1 MKLQKFENVDVIAS
15 LEAIMKQNTAFYQS
29 DFDIDKQI
37 LQKAAVS
44 PVPEDKR
51 LLWFSRPSGT
61 CCFRERD
68 VFLKDTR
75 QHNTWRFY
83 GEQTRDTILAYA
95 VELTGTEQEKIK
107 GNLYELDYLQ
117 HFREVIEKSIPADNY
132 TLIYEHGELT
142 KPAGQYFD
150 GNTDP
155 QLGKFIRF
163 EAQPN
168 DPEALKSILREQQKK
183 RTPHTQ
189 GDFQLHIA
197 ALHDRRIEAEARR
210 IVENVKGLGEPD
222 SPEKTHCAVELS
234 PYFVPLATDKDMER
248 LLSML
253 PYKSLS
259 FSTLEGRH
267 GGELKSKIVY
277 FLLDFFG
284 LSYLF
289 GTPTLNPTWWYISLA
304 LLIILAVPWILKLFR
319 KAGILTTICLSM
331 GLLFLLNASNANTF
345 YLFPVLL
352 GAGCQEGRVFERLD
366 EFCKK
371 KRWGKAIKI
380 ISETVLLLFMIS
392 IRTNYNYFGIPDGII
407 AFLLAVLTVDVLIKI
422 PFLSRG
428 MCFLGKHSGNMFL
441 IHNQIYSYYFVGLI
455 YGCGNWIA
463 CFVMLVGVSLVV
475 SIGMEKIKEWTQYNR
490 WMERIGQKTGKTIFY
505 I

>member
-37 LQKAAVS
+37 LRKAAVS
-44 PVPEDKR
+44 LIPEDKR

-95 VELTGTEQEKIK
+95 VELTGTEQGKIK

-142 KPAGQYFD
+142 K
-150 GNTDP
+150 
-155 QLGKFIRF
+155 LIRF

-168 DPEALKSILREQQKK
+168 DPEALKSLLREQQKK

-189 GDFQLHIA
+189 RDFQLHIA

-259 FSTLEGRH
+259 LSTLEGRH
-267 GGELKSKIVY
+267 GVYALIDKSERNKEMKQSPPSVRAQLQTKKSPKVPKKTAKTKHHELEV
-277 FLLDFFG
+277 
-284 LSYLF
+284 
-289 GTPTLNPTWWYISLA
+289 
-304 LLIILAVPWILKLFR
+304 
-319 KAGILTTICLSM
+319 
-331 GLLFLLNASNANTF
+331 
-345 YLFPVLL
+345 
-352 GAGCQEGRVFERLD
+352 
-366 EFCKK
+366 
-371 KRWGKAIKI
+371 
-380 ISETVLLLFMIS
+380 
-392 IRTNYNYFGIPDGII
+392 
-407 AFLLAVLTVDVLIKI
+407 
-422 PFLSRG
+422 
-428 MCFLGKHSGNMFL
+428 
-441 IHNQIYSYYFVGLI
+441 
-455 YGCGNWIA
+455 
-463 CFVMLVGVSLVV
+463 
-475 SIGMEKIKEWTQYNR
+475 
-490 WMERIGQKTGKTIFY
+490 
-505 I
+505 

>member
-1 MKLQKFENVDVIAS
+1 MSKGQTKKTRETAGNKRKLTRAEKKQIAAVIRQAKGDGKAHTAQQTIPYLAMYPDGICKVAQRKYSKSIAFEDINYQLAQADDKTAIFENWCDFLNYFDAS
-15 LEAIMKQNTAFYQS
+15 VNVQLSFINQGSQQEQAARAIHIPPQNDDFNSIRTEYSDMLKAQLAKGNNGLVKHKYITFSIEADNP
-29 DFDIDKQI
+29 
-37 LQKAAVS
+37 AAARA
-44 PVPEDKR
+44 R
-51 LLWFSRPSGT
+51 LSR
-61 CCFRERD
+61 
-68 VFLKDTR
+68 
-75 QHNTWRFY
+75 
-83 GEQTRDTILAYA
+83 IAYA

-259 FSTLEGRH
+259 FSTLEDRH
-267 GGELKSKIVY
+267 GVYALIDKSERNKEMKKSRPSVRAQLQTEKSPKLPKKTAKSKHHELEV
-277 FLLDFFG
+277 
-284 LSYLF
+284 
-289 GTPTLNPTWWYISLA
+289 
-304 LLIILAVPWILKLFR
+304 
-319 KAGILTTICLSM
+319 
-331 GLLFLLNASNANTF
+331 
-345 YLFPVLL
+345 
-352 GAGCQEGRVFERLD
+352 
-366 EFCKK
+366 
-371 KRWGKAIKI
+371 
-380 ISETVLLLFMIS
+380 
-392 IRTNYNYFGIPDGII
+392 
-407 AFLLAVLTVDVLIKI
+407 
-422 PFLSRG
+422 
-428 MCFLGKHSGNMFL
+428 
-441 IHNQIYSYYFVGLI
+441 
-455 YGCGNWIA
+455 
-463 CFVMLVGVSLVV
+463 
-475 SIGMEKIKEWTQYNR
+475 
-490 WMERIGQKTGKTIFY
+490 
-505 I
+505 

>member
-1 MKLQKFENVDVIAS
+1 MRKFENVDIINS
-15 LEAIMKQNTAFYQS
+15 LRRIMNINTEHYKNDFFLDVDTIHTAALS
-29 DFDIDKQI
+29 DS
-37 LQKAAVS
+37 A
-44 PVPEDKR
+44 EDKYLLFMSR
-51 LLWFSRPSGT
+51 LNGT
-61 CCFRERD
+61 YCYCETD
-68 VFLKDTR
+68 VFTKDTSAY
-75 QHNTWRFY
+75 NTWTYY
-83 GEQTRDTILAYA
+83 GEQAHDNIIAYA
-95 VELTGTEQEKIK
+95 IKITGFENEVIK

-259 FSTLEGRH
+259 FSTLEDRH
-267 GGELKSKIVY
+267 GVYALIDKSERNKEMKKSRPSVRAQLQTEKSPKLPKKTAKSKHHELEV
-277 FLLDFFG
+277 
-284 LSYLF
+284 
-289 GTPTLNPTWWYISLA
+289 
-304 LLIILAVPWILKLFR
+304 
-319 KAGILTTICLSM
+319 
-331 GLLFLLNASNANTF
+331 
-345 YLFPVLL
+345 
-352 GAGCQEGRVFERLD
+352 
-366 EFCKK
+366 
-371 KRWGKAIKI
+371 
-380 ISETVLLLFMIS
+380 
-392 IRTNYNYFGIPDGII
+392 
-407 AFLLAVLTVDVLIKI
+407 
-422 PFLSRG
+422 
-428 MCFLGKHSGNMFL
+428 
-441 IHNQIYSYYFVGLI
+441 
-455 YGCGNWIA
+455 
-463 CFVMLVGVSLVV
+463 
-475 SIGMEKIKEWTQYNR
+475 
-490 WMERIGQKTGKTIFY
+490 
-505 I
+505 

>member
-1 MKLQKFENVDVIAS
+1 MQKFENMDVIAA
-15 LEAIMKQNTAFYQS
+15 LEAIMHQNTAYYQS
-29 DFDIDKQI
+29 DFAYDIKM
-37 LQKAAVS
+37 LREAARS
-44 PVPEDKR
+44 DQPEDKL
-51 LLWFSRPSGT
+51 LLWLSRPSGT
-61 CCFRERD
+61 FCFRERD

-150 GNTDP
+150 GDTDP

-168 DPEALKSILREQQKK
+168 DPEALKSLLREQQKK

-189 GDFQLHIA
+189 RDFQLHIA

-259 FSTLEGRH
+259 LSTLEGRH
-267 GGELKSKIVY
+267 GVYALIDKSERNKEMKQSRPSVRAQLQTEKSPKVPKKTAKTKHHELEV
-277 FLLDFFG
+277 
-284 LSYLF
+284 
-289 GTPTLNPTWWYISLA
+289 
-304 LLIILAVPWILKLFR
+304 
-319 KAGILTTICLSM
+319 
-331 GLLFLLNASNANTF
+331 
-345 YLFPVLL
+345 
-352 GAGCQEGRVFERLD
+352 
-366 EFCKK
+366 
-371 KRWGKAIKI
+371 
-380 ISETVLLLFMIS
+380 
-392 IRTNYNYFGIPDGII
+392 
-407 AFLLAVLTVDVLIKI
+407 
-422 PFLSRG
+422 
-428 MCFLGKHSGNMFL
+428 
-441 IHNQIYSYYFVGLI
+441 
-455 YGCGNWIA
+455 
-463 CFVMLVGVSLVV
+463 
-475 SIGMEKIKEWTQYNR
+475 
-490 WMERIGQKTGKTIFY
+490 
-505 I
+505 

>member
-29 DFDIDKQI
+29 DFDIDKEI
-37 LQKAAVS
+37 IKRAAES
-44 PVPEDKR
+44 PNAGDKM

-150 GNTDP
+150 GDTDP

-168 DPEALKSILREQQKK
+168 DPEALKSLLREQQKK

-189 GDFQLHIA
+189 RDFQLHIA
-197 ALHDRRIEAEARR
+197 ALHDRQIETEARR

-259 FSTLEGRH
+259 LSTLEGRH
-267 GGELKSKIVY
+267 GVYALIDKSERNKEMKQSPPSVRAQLQTEKSPKVPKKTAKSKHHELEV
-277 FLLDFFG
+277 
-284 LSYLF
+284 
-289 GTPTLNPTWWYISLA
+289 
-304 LLIILAVPWILKLFR
+304 
-319 KAGILTTICLSM
+319 
-331 GLLFLLNASNANTF
+331 
-345 YLFPVLL
+345 
-352 GAGCQEGRVFERLD
+352 
-366 EFCKK
+366 
-371 KRWGKAIKI
+371 
-380 ISETVLLLFMIS
+380 
-392 IRTNYNYFGIPDGII
+392 
-407 AFLLAVLTVDVLIKI
+407 
-422 PFLSRG
+422 
-428 MCFLGKHSGNMFL
+428 
-441 IHNQIYSYYFVGLI
+441 
-455 YGCGNWIA
+455 
-463 CFVMLVGVSLVV
+463 
-475 SIGMEKIKEWTQYNR
+475 
-490 WMERIGQKTGKTIFY
+490 
-505 I
+505 

>member
-142 KPAGQYFD
+142 KPAGQSFD
-150 GNTDP
+150 GDTDP

-168 DPEALKSILREQQKK
+168 DSEALKSLLREQQKK

-197 ALHDRRIEAEARR
+197 TLHDRRIEAEARR

-259 FSTLEGRH
+259 LSTFPFRSEGLGHFPTSNFQPTRRSA
-267 GGELKSKIVY
+267 GGRKYGK
-277 FLLDFFG
+277 
-284 LSYLF
+284 
-289 GTPTLNPTWWYISLA
+289 GTPFLCLLRNFLPLSLLHGKSDFAKAGQKKNAANCDVSNCFFYEETRELYSPVISL
-304 LLIILAVPWILKLFR
+304 LASSIPFAVADRIFKSFSLMP
-319 KAGILTTICLSM
+319 LSM
-331 GLLFLLNASNANTF
+331 
-345 YLFPVLL
+345 
-352 GAGCQEGRVFERLD
+352 
-366 EFCKK
+366 
-371 KRWGKAIKI
+371 
-380 ISETVLLLFMIS
+380 
-392 IRTNYNYFGIPDGII
+392 
-407 AFLLAVLTVDVLIKI
+407 
-422 PFLSRG
+422 
-428 MCFLGKHSGNMFL
+428 
-441 IHNQIYSYYFVGLI
+441 
-455 YGCGNWIA
+455 
-463 CFVMLVGVSLVV
+463 VS
-475 SIGMEKIKEWTQYNR
+475 S
-490 WMERIGQKTGKTIFY
+490 
-505 I
+505 

>member
-29 DFDIDKQI
+29 DFDIDKEI
-37 LQKAAVS
+37 IKRAAES
-44 PVPEDKR
+44 PNAGDKM

-150 GNTDP
+150 GDTDP

-168 DPEALKSILREQQKK
+168 DPEALKSLLREQQKK
-183 RTPHTQ
+183 RTSHTQ
-189 GDFQLHIA
+189 RDFQLHIA
-197 ALHDRRIEAEARR
+197 ALHDRQIETEARR

-259 FSTLEGRH
+259 LSTLEGRH
-267 GGELKSKIVY
+267 GVYALIDKSERKKEMKQSPPSVRAQLQTEKSPKVPKKTAKSKHHELEV
-277 FLLDFFG
+277 
-284 LSYLF
+284 
-289 GTPTLNPTWWYISLA
+289 
-304 LLIILAVPWILKLFR
+304 
-319 KAGILTTICLSM
+319 
-331 GLLFLLNASNANTF
+331 
-345 YLFPVLL
+345 
-352 GAGCQEGRVFERLD
+352 
-366 EFCKK
+366 
-371 KRWGKAIKI
+371 
-380 ISETVLLLFMIS
+380 
-392 IRTNYNYFGIPDGII
+392 
-407 AFLLAVLTVDVLIKI
+407 
-422 PFLSRG
+422 
-428 MCFLGKHSGNMFL
+428 
-441 IHNQIYSYYFVGLI
+441 
-455 YGCGNWIA
+455 
-463 CFVMLVGVSLVV
+463 
-475 SIGMEKIKEWTQYNR
+475 
-490 WMERIGQKTGKTIFY
+490 
-505 I
+505 

>member
-1 MKLQKFENVDVIAS
+1 M
-15 LEAIMKQNTAFYQS
+15 
-29 DFDIDKQI
+29 
-37 LQKAAVS
+37 
-44 PVPEDKR
+44 
-51 LLWFSRPSGT
+51 
-61 CCFRERD
+61 
-68 VFLKDTR
+68 
-75 QHNTWRFY
+75 
-83 GEQTRDTILAYA
+83 
-95 VELTGTEQEKIK
+95 ELTGTEQEKIK

-168 DPEALKSILREQQKK
+168 DPEALKSLLREQQKK

-259 FSTLEGRH
+259 FSTLEDRH
-267 GGELKSKIVY
+267 GVYALIDKSERNKEMKKSRPSVRAQLQTEKSPKLPKKTAKSKHHELEV
-277 FLLDFFG
+277 
-284 LSYLF
+284 
-289 GTPTLNPTWWYISLA
+289 
-304 LLIILAVPWILKLFR
+304 
-319 KAGILTTICLSM
+319 
-331 GLLFLLNASNANTF
+331 
-345 YLFPVLL
+345 
-352 GAGCQEGRVFERLD
+352 
-366 EFCKK
+366 
-371 KRWGKAIKI
+371 
-380 ISETVLLLFMIS
+380 
-392 IRTNYNYFGIPDGII
+392 
-407 AFLLAVLTVDVLIKI
+407 
-422 PFLSRG
+422 
-428 MCFLGKHSGNMFL
+428 
-441 IHNQIYSYYFVGLI
+441 
-455 YGCGNWIA
+455 
-463 CFVMLVGVSLVV
+463 
-475 SIGMEKIKEWTQYNR
+475 
-490 WMERIGQKTGKTIFY
+490 
-505 I
+505 